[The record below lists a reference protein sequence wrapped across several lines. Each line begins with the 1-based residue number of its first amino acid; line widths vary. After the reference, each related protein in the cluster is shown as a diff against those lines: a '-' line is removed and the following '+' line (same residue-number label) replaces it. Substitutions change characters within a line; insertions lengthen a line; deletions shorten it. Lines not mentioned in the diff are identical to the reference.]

1 MKFVKGALKMVRKI
15 VSSANLK
22 SVGYDNQDK
31 ILEVEFTDGNVYQY
45 FGVPK
50 RIHDELM
57 NAQSL
62 GSYHFKSIRSNFQY
76 EKIE

>member
-1 MKFVKGALKMVRKI
+1 MVRKY
-15 VSSANLK
+15 VSSANLN
-22 SVGYDNQDK
+22 SVGYNHQEK

-50 RIHDELM
+50 SIHDELM

-62 GSYHFKSIRSNFQY
+62 GSYHFENIRSNFQY